1 MDVIKLNLAR
11 NCLKY
16 LIQVYA
22 IRRIYLP
29 YYTCSVVWNSARE
42 ENCEDKFYHI
52 DKDFCQLKSL
62 KKMILFFTQIILE

>member
-42 ENCEDKFYHI
+42 EKWEVKC
-52 DKDFCQLKSL
+52 
-62 KKMILFFTQIILE
+62 